1 MEILIDNPEPIS
13 CFSTIE
19 KNKKKMP
26 LILIVD
32 DVHANIQV
40 MGKMLQSE
48 GYKLAFATTGSQA
61 IDTALKIIPDLILLD
76 VVIPAPNGFEVCRT
90 LKNHPK
96 TNEIP
101 IIFLTAYRREPEYVV
116 KGFEMGAADFVT
128 KPFNSAELKARVKT
142 HLDLKQR
149 TEELRKNQKILK
161 ISHDELEKRVKDR
174 TKDLEELNKK
184 LIAENEER
192 IRTEKELLVYQEKL
206 RSMTAELSLIEEK
219 ERRRIAIDVHD
230 SIGQTL
236 ALVKI
241 ALGSLRRS
249 ISSSCSPGGYEKEVG
264 EIIGYVEKSIKEIRS
279 LTYELSP
286 PILYELGLGAAI
298 RNYLENMQEKY
309 DFEIKFTSS
318 DIPGDLNNTMRIL
331 LFRSVQELIV
341 NIIKHADAKH
351 INVLLEKNKDHIEII
366 VEDDGCGFDDS
377 VITKT
382 GTRGG
387 LGLFSIRERLMHLG
401 GKFEINSFIGKGTQV
416 FLSAPVVLK
425 NNK

>member
-1 MEILIDNPEPIS
+1 MEILIDKPDSTS
-13 CFSTIE
+13 CFSTIG
-19 KNKKKMP
+19 KNKREMP

-32 DVHANIQV
+32 DVHLNIQV
-40 MGKMLQSE
+40 MGKMLRSE
-48 GYKLAFATTGSQA
+48 GYQLAFATNGKQA

-76 VVIPAPNGFEVCRT
+76 VVIPDPDGFEVCRT
-90 LKNHPK
+90 LKDHAK
-96 TNEIP
+96 TREIP
-101 IIFLTAYRREPEYVV
+101 IIFLTAYKREPEYIV
-116 KGFEMGAADFVT
+116 KGFETGGADFIT

-142 HLDLKQR
+142 HLDLKLR
-149 TEELRKNQKILK
+149 TEELKKSQKILK
-161 ISHDELEKRVKDR
+161 TSHNELEKRVKKR
-174 TKDLEELNKK
+174 TQELEKLNKK

-249 ISSSCSPGGYEKEVG
+249 ISSSCSPRYEKELS
-264 EIIGYVEKSIKEIRS
+264 EIIGYVEQSIKEIRS

-286 PILYELGLGAAI
+286 PILYELGLEAAI
-298 RNYLENMQEKY
+298 RNYLENIQEKY
-309 DFEIKFTSS
+309 GF
-318 DIPGDLNNTMRIL
+318 DIEFIASAIPEDLNNTMRIL

-341 NIIKHADAKH
+341 NIIKHADARHIAVSLNKKH
-351 INVLLEKNKDHIEII
+351 NHIEIM
-366 VEDDGCGFDDS
+366 VEDDGCGFNDS
-377 VITKT
+377 VTMLRSC
-382 GTRGG
+382 GHGG

-401 GKFEINSFIGKGTQV
+401 GKFKICTFIGKGTKV
-416 FLSAPVVLK
+416 FLSAPVILK
-425 NNK
+425 KQ